1 MGCTCSCET
10 TNYSN
15 PYIYNEYQKESKKI
29 EDPEVFNDFKKKG
42 LPEVINNAN
51 EKEDKLNKKNYG
63 ALVSSLQMKT
73 KTNLPSLKN
82 IMKPKKKCLKC
93 GQAVCSGYVALY
105 NEIESESRLKNL
117 LLNNIK
123 EESYVKEINKLH
135 LWLFRE
141 LLNNNIMKKEDKSF
155 NKKNCKALVSSLPKR
170 TQTNLPSL
178 KNIMKSKTKD
188 LSEKEKFYVIFLWE
202 CNNIDYDAKSYISG
216 GNVDCTPEGAFR
228 NGKTVC
234 SGYARLF
241 KDIALHLGLNALCI
255 EGYTKGF
262 RYKPGK
268 KAKKNHE
275 YNVVNIDGNWYAID
289 CTWGAG
295 SIKGDKYIKEFND
308 FYFLTNP
315 EFLIKSHFP
324 EEEKWQLTKKKYTL
338 DDFERW
344 PEVKSSFYKYGFIKF
359 FPEEE
364 VLKLKDANFQKFI
377 VWGDDIKKKDVLCN
391 VFFLQDNTYFNQPCL
406 SFVVPCEDRFEINC
420 SFNKKGAYLIEIF
433 GKNNGESVYNLMITY
448 LVNAEND
455 AKKELKF
462 PHTYSESNAI
472 KLIEPLYNGLKSGQ
486 KVKFKM
492 ESDLDTI
499 IIKDVISHHL
509 KRNEEGFFEKEIE
522 IQSKPGENVMIGKPN
537 GPYST
542 SFLIEYDV
550 V

>member
-1 MGCTCSCET
+1 
-10 TNYSN
+10 
-15 PYIYNEYQKESKKI
+15 
-29 EDPEVFNDFKKKG
+29 
-42 LPEVINNAN
+42 
-51 EKEDKLNKKNYG
+51 
-63 ALVSSLQMKT
+63 
-73 KTNLPSLKN
+73 
-82 IMKPKKKCLKC
+82 
-93 GQAVCSGYVALY
+93 
-105 NEIESESRLKNL
+105 
-117 LLNNIK
+117 
-123 EESYVKEINKLH
+123 
-135 LWLFRE
+135 
-141 LLNNNIMKKEDKSF
+141 
-155 NKKNCKALVSSLPKR
+155 
-170 TQTNLPSL
+170 
-178 KNIMKSKTKD
+178 
-188 LSEKEKFYVIFLWE
+188 
-202 CNNIDYDAKSYISG
+202 
-216 GNVDCTPEGAFR
+216 
-228 NGKTVC
+228 
-234 SGYARLF
+234 
-241 KDIALHLGLNALCI
+241 
-255 EGYTKGF
+255 
-262 RYKPGK
+262 
-268 KAKKNHE
+268 
-275 YNVVNIDGNWYAID
+275 
-289 CTWGAG
+289 
-295 SIKGDKYIKEFND
+295 
-308 FYFLTNP
+308 LTNP

-344 PEVKSSFYKYGFIKF
+344 PEIQSSFYKYGFIKF

-377 VWGDDIKKKDVLCN
+377 VWGDDIKKKDVLCD

-406 SFVVPCEDRFEINC
+406 SFVVPWEDRFEINC
-420 SFNKKGAYLIEIF
+420 SFNKKGAYLIKIF